1 MWKAI
6 EPITAYSLPAA
17 GISIPPMTAVRHNRR
32 MISAQCPTTSASGP
46 LRTRWFAHSRLL
58 EPGDIFSC
66 DSNPYQLPAT
76 RDHAV
81 ALDFETSMAI
91 DRIPPDFEQ
100 GASHGSR

>member
-1 MWKAI
+1 MLFR
-6 EPITAYSLPAA
+6 ETQRL
-17 GISIPPMTAVRHNRR
+17 
-32 MISAQCPTTSASGP
+32 
-46 LRTRWFAHSRLL
+46 WFAHSRLL

-91 DRIPPDFEQ
+91 ARIPPEQ
-100 GASHGSR
+100 GAPHGSR

>member
-1 MWKAI
+1 MSDYLCERAS
-6 EPITAYSLPAA
+6 AYA
-17 GISIPPMTAVRHNRR
+17 MVR
-32 MISAQCPTTSASGP
+32 PFP
-46 LRTRWFAHSRLL
+46 LL